1 MKKLPFLSA
10 RERAGNR
17 VTIGFAGIADFRSV
31 IGQEYIAG
39 VTKAASDYGINLIN
53 FAGAIKYSLSDDI
66 DFIDHY
72 LKKYRF
78 MRPAVID
85 GLVTWASSLS
95 AYLSY
100 ERIEELHAKLEP
112 LPMVAL
118 GVPILPAVPC
128 ISTSSSD
135 GIHLVMD
142 HLTAK
147 HGYARIG
154 FLGCSGGRQYEERL
168 ESWRAELAAR
178 GLAEDPAMVG
188 VLETLEPKDI
198 SRWMASLC
206 GRFELRER
214 KHIDALVT
222 VSDVAAACVIEELAQ
237 RGIRVPRDLAV
248 TGYNNQ
254 LQSISSACPITTVDL
269 RYFQRGYAAVELLLD
284 RIENPVAPHETQVV
298 GSALI
303 VRRSCGCFEE
313 LIEAAGSAQASPPCP
328 EPIAGTAGSDPYAAL
343 ARRARASAASLPP
356 ASRESL
362 ADALIGDIRGETAEG
377 FLVWLQGAL
386 ASERSLIASRVAF
399 YQGLVSELRSAALEA
414 VGRDLDLARRAE
426 DVFHRARVLISVSS
440 GYYEKSHQ
448 TDAYRFNNLARIAI
462 SLASALNGAEVLEA
476 LRFHLGELEIP
487 GMMLV
492 LQEEALPDL
501 GGASLEFVHPP
512 SYVPIEK
519 IPYRIAKSAF
529 IPRSFLPQ
537 DKHWAMMMEIL
548 YYSGQ
553 YLGYAL
559 MEMGPSNVAL
569 YDAVRALLSH
579 SLYAAYVREGRNLRL
594 RESLL
599 RSERVSSILNTDE
612 DRPQG
617 RLGIDTR
624 KVVDYLMDHMG
635 EMTDL
640 GAMAKELSISK
651 SYLIRRTKALT
662 GYTVQALHEML
673 KIEQA
678 KILLE
683 TRNIKISEIALR
695 LGFQN
700 QGYFSFV
707 FKKNT
712 GMSPKDWVQRRD

>member
-1 MKKLPFLSA
+1 MRKLRFLSE
-10 RERAGNR
+10 REKSGNR

-100 ERIEELHAKLEP
+100 ARIEELHRKLER

-118 GVPILPAVPC
+118 GVPILPQVPC
-128 ISTSSSD
+128 VSTSSSD

-154 FLGCSGGRQYEERL
+154 FVGCSAGKQYEERL
-168 ESWRAELAAR
+168 EAWRAELRAR
-178 GLAEDPAMVG
+178 DLAEDPAIVG
-188 VLETLEPKDI
+188 ILETLEPKDI
-198 SRWMASLC
+198 SRWTASLC
-206 GRFELRER
+206 GRFDLRDR
-214 KHIDALVT
+214 RHIDALVT
-222 VSDVAAACVIEELAQ
+222 VSDVAAACVIEELGQ
-237 RGIRVPRDLAV
+237 RGIRVPADIAV

-254 LQSISSACPITTVDL
+254 LQSISCACPITTVDL

-284 RIENPVAPHETQVV
+284 RIVDPATPRETLVV
-298 GSALI
+298 GSALL

-313 LIEAAGSAQASPPCP
+313 PIEAAGRAHGREEAL
-328 EPIAGTAGSDPYAAL
+328 EPKEGDGGADPYGTLAL
-343 ARRARASAASLPP
+343 RARASASSLPP
-356 ASRESL
+356 ALRDGIG
-362 ADALIGDIRGETAEG
+362 DALVSDIRGETEEG

-386 ASERSLIASRVAF
+386 AAERSLVASRVSF
-399 YQGLVSELRSAALEA
+399 YQGIVSELRDAALEA
-414 VGRDLDLARRAE
+414 VGRRFDLVRRTE

-462 SLASALNGAEVLEA
+462 SLASALGGAEVLEA

-487 GMMLV
+487 GIMLV

-512 SYVPIEK
+512 SYVPAERL
-519 IPYRIAKSAF
+519 PYRLAKSSF
-529 IPRSFLPQ
+529 IPRSLLPQ
-537 DKHWAMMMEIL
+537 DRPWAAMMEIL

-569 YDAVRALLSH
+569 YDAVGTLLSH
-579 SLYAAYVREGRNLRL
+579 SLFAAYVREGRNLRL

-599 RSERVSSILNTDE
+599 RSERVSSILNTGE
-612 DRPQG
+612 GDRN
-617 RLGIDTR
+617 RSGIDAR
-624 KVVDYLMDHMG
+624 RIVEYLMDHLG

-640 GAMAKELSISK
+640 GAMERELSLSK
-651 SYLIRRTKALT
+651 SYLIRRTKSLT

-683 TRNIKISEIALR
+683 ARNLKISEIASR

-712 GMSPKDWVQRRD
+712 GMSPKDWVQRRE